1 LPPEADH
8 ELWMARVHRRAH
20 AVHRVMLASTRGVVN
35 ARGLG
40 ALGWR
45 GLSTIL
51 SEVANDKRLPGSER
65 LLAQETERWMSE
77 RLARD
82 RPRQQLA

>member
-1 LPPEADH
+1 
-8 ELWMARVHRRAH
+8 
-20 AVHRVMLASTRGVVN
+20 
-35 ARGLG
+35 
-40 ALGWR
+40 
-45 GLSTIL
+45 
-51 SEVANDKRLPGSER
+51 VANDKRLPGSER